1 MYVNF
6 IIIHVNHMIQIIYVL
21 LVLKIVI
28 LIRIYV
34 NAIIIQSL
42 YVFQIALSV
51 ILNKFVYYVIMD
63 MF

>member
-6 IIIHVNHMIQIIYVL
+6 IIIHVSHMLQIYVL
-21 LVLKIVI
+21 LVLKIVF
-28 LIRIYV
+28 LIKICV
-34 NAIIIQSL
+34 SAIIIQSL

-51 ILNKFVYYVIMD
+51 ILHKFVYYVIMD